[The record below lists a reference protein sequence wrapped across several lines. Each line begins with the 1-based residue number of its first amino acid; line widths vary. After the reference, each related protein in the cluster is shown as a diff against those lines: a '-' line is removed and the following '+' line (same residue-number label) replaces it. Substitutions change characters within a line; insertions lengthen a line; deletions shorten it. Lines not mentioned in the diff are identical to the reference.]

1 MRLRVLGVLSLFA
14 LFIVVAVSASILASV
29 SRELT
34 QELQINRVA
43 ALNRFAQVADDA
55 TSSGDTVPLQRDM
68 DRYSALYGEGIVV
81 RTPQATLTSG
91 GLSASRTDVGDALAQ
106 ARLGLSNT
114 SLDAVQ
120 PFGRSSQVIAR
131 SFGTANQ
138 VLGET
143 ALEVDLGAAQQ
154 KLRERW
160 LLVVLGAAAGAG
172 LLVAGAERLTAWVLR
187 PVHRLTDAVAAF
199 EESGRATPLREEGPP
214 ELQRLSRA
222 FSTMAEHV
230 SESMEAQR
238 QLIADASH
246 QLRNPIGALRL
257 RTDLLALALETPGQ
271 KDAAAGM
278 TRELE
283 HVEEILDGLLRLAS
297 AEHRVQEG
305 LAPGGAGSSLG
316 ERAGVLDAW
325 TVLADA
331 AGRVAPLAEG
341 ASDRIEIADPPAQ
354 PLRFRGNRSDLTD
367 IVGELL
373 ENAIKHGGPE
383 GAARG
388 TGANVRA
395 GVSLRGGTV
404 VIEIADDGPGLT
416 PEERA
421 SSTTRFWRSPRTAG
435 TRGTGLGLSIVEQ
448 LAGANG
454 GRLVLAA
461 AEPHG
466 LVARVEFPAFPGVR
480 EGATEEGTPDP
491 VHEEAAP
498 DTARGLAHGTAH
510 DAGLPHDG
518 ADGTRG
524 GEGHHA

>member
-1 MRLRVLGVLSLFA
+1 VRLRVLGILSLFA

-81 RTPQATLTSG
+81 RTPQSVLTSG
-91 GLSASRTDVGDALAQ
+91 GLSPDQPDVRDALAQ
-106 ARLGLSNT
+106 ARLGLTTT
-114 SLDAVQ
+114 SLAAVQ
-120 PFGRSSQVIAR
+120 PFGARTQVIAR

-138 VLGET
+138 VLGEA
-143 ALEVDLGAAQQ
+143 ALDVDLGAAQQ

-160 LLVVLGAAAGAG
+160 LLVVLGAVAVAA
-172 LLVAGAERLTAWVLR
+172 LLVAGAERLTVWVLR

-199 EESGRATPLREEGPP
+199 EESGRATPLREDGPP

-230 SESMEAQR
+230 GESMEAQR

-257 RTDLLALALETPGQ
+257 RTDLLAIALETAPQ
-271 KDAAAGM
+271 KEAAAGM

-305 LAPGGAGSSLG
+305 LAPGGSAADHG
-316 ERAGVLDAW
+316 ERSGLLDAW

-331 AGRVAPLAEG
+331 VARVAPAAERAG
-341 ASDRIEIADPPAQ
+341 ARIDLCEPPAR
-354 PLRFRGNRSDLTD
+354 PLRFRANRSDLTD
-367 IVGELL
+367 IVSELL
-373 ENAIKHGGPE
+373 ENAVKY
-383 GAARG
+383 GAADG
-388 TGANVRA
+388 EPAHVHCS
-395 GVSLRGGTV
+395 VSLRAGRV
-404 VIEIADDGPGLT
+404 VLEIADEGPGLT
-416 PEERA
+416 ADERA
-421 SSTTRFWRSPRTAG
+421 ASTTRFWRSPKAAG

-448 LAGANG
+448 LANANG
-454 GRLVLAA
+454 GRLVLAPG
-461 AEPHG
+461 EPQG
-466 LVARVEFPAFPGVR
+466 LVARVEFPA
-480 EGATEEGTPDP
+480 AL
-491 VHEEAAP
+491 AP
-498 DTARGLAHGTAH
+498 AH
-510 DAGLPHDG
+510 DAGLPDSG
-518 ADGTRG
+518 ENVTGG
-524 GEGHHA
+524 GEGLRG

>member
-1 MRLRVLGVLSLFA
+1 MRLRVLGILSLFA
-14 LFIVVAVSASILASV
+14 LFLVVAVSASILASV

-55 TSSGDTVPLQRDM
+55 TSSGDTVPLQREM

-81 RTPQATLTSG
+81 RTPLATLTSG
-91 GLSASRTDVGDALAQ
+91 GLSPDRPDVSDALGR
-106 ARLGLSNT
+106 ARLGLATN
-114 SLDAVQ
+114 SLAAVQ
-120 PFGRSSQVIAR
+120 PFGARSEVIAR
-131 SFGTANQ
+131 SFGTASQ
-138 VLGET
+138 VLGEA

-160 LLVVLGAAAGAG
+160 LLVILGAAAVAG

-187 PVHRLTDAVAAF
+187 PVHRLTGAVAAF

-271 KDAAAGM
+271 EDAAAGM
-278 TRELE
+278 IRELE
-283 HVEEILDGLLRLAS
+283 HVEEILDGLLRLAA

-305 LAPGGAGSSLG
+305 LAPGGAPAVFG

-331 AGRVAPLAEG
+331 AARVAPAAERVG
-341 ASDRIEIADPPAQ
+341 AHIDLADPPAD

-373 ENAIKHGGPE
+373 ENAVKY
-383 GAARG
+383 GAQAG
-388 TGANVRA
+388 EPAHVRA
-395 GVSLRGGTV
+395 GVSLRGDAV
-404 VIEIADDGPGLT
+404 VLEIADDGPGLT
-416 PEERA
+416 AEERA
-421 SSTTRFWRSPRTAG
+421 ASTTRFWRSARTAG
-435 TRGTGLGLSIVEQ
+435 TRGTGLGLSIVQQ
-448 LAGANG
+448 LADANG

-461 AEPHG
+461 GDPRG
-466 LVARVEFPAFPGVR
+466 LVARVEFPA
-480 EGATEEGTPDP
+480 
-491 VHEEAAP
+491 
-498 DTARGLAHGTAH
+498 AH
-510 DAGLPHDG
+510 DASLPRGG
-518 ADGTRG
+518 ADGTGG
-524 GEGHHA
+524 GEGHHG

>member
-1 MRLRVLGVLSLFA
+1 MFA
-14 LFIVVAVSASILASV
+14 LLIVAAVSVSILASV
-29 SRELT
+29 NRELT
-34 QELQINRVA
+34 QELQISRVA

-55 TSSGDTVPLQRDM
+55 TSSGDTVPLQREM

-81 RTPQATLTSG
+81 RTPLATLTSG
-91 GLSASRTDVGDALAQ
+91 GLSPDRPDVRDALAQ
-106 ARLGLSNT
+106 ARLGLTTT
-114 SLDAVQ
+114 SLAAVQ
-120 PFGRSSQVIAR
+120 PFGRPSQVIAR
-131 SFGTANQ
+131 PFGTAAQ

-143 ALEVDLGAAQQ
+143 ALDVDLGTAQQ

-160 LLVVLGAAAGAG
+160 LLVVLGAVGVAG
-172 LLVAGAERLTAWVLR
+172 LLAVGAERLTAWVLR
-187 PVHRLTDAVAAF
+187 PVHRLTGAVAAF
-199 EESGRATPLREEGPP
+199 EESGRATPLREDGPP

-230 SESMEAQR
+230 SESMQAQR

-257 RTDLLALALETPGQ
+257 RTDLLALALETPAQ
-271 KDAAAGM
+271 RDAAAGM

-305 LAPGGAGSSLG
+305 LAPGGGPDLG

-331 AGRVAPLAEG
+331 AARVAPAAERAG
-341 ASDRIEIADPPAQ
+341 ARVDISDPPAQ

-373 ENAIKHGGPE
+373 ENAVKYATPE
-383 GAARG
+383 GGGAAH
-388 TGANVRA
+388 VRA

-404 VIEIADDGPGLT
+404 VFEIADDGPGLT
-416 PEERA
+416 AEERA
-421 SSTTRFWRSPRTAG
+421 ASTTRFWRAPRAAG

-448 LAGANG
+448 LADANG
-454 GRLVLAA
+454 GRLVLGSGA
-461 AEPHG
+461 PSG
-466 LVARVEFPAFPGVR
+466 LVARVEFPAAQDPAAERQPGAEHR
-480 EGATEEGTPDP
+480 
-491 VHEEAAP
+491 AAP
-498 DTARGLAHGTAH
+498 

-518 ADGTRG
+518 AHGTGG
-524 GEGHHA
+524 GEGHHG